1 MAASDE
7 DEGLHGVLRAH
18 ASESGEVDAG
28 ELLDLGFNTP
38 EEYLEARRRFGLD
51 S

>member
-1 MAASDE
+1 MAVNDE
-7 DEGLHGVLRAH
+7 SEGLLAVLRNH
-18 ASESGEVDAG
+18 ASEIGEVDAG

-38 EEYLEARRRFGLD
+38 DEYQSARRRFGLD